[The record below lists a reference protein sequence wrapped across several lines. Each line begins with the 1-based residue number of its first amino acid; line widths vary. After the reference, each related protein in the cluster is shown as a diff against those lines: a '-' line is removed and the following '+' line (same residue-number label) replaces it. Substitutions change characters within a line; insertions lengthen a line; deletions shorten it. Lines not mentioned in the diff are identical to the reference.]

1 MFRLLSLV
9 SLLAVATAPC
19 ALRAQE
25 SADGVPA
32 LGPRFLLATRAARRV
47 PVDVARSPVLNQ
59 RISLDLEG
67 VTLEEALRVVSSKA
81 GLHLLYS
88 KPLVPL
94 GRPVHL
100 RAEDIS
106 VAGALAELLLA
117 TDVDVLFSSGNQV
130 ALVPRSLVGETGSIR
145 GTVRDAVTSGPL
157 SGVAVIVVGTPF
169 GATTGPEGQYT
180 ISAVPPGTYR
190 LRARRLG
197 YAPRDTTI
205 VVQDGLEAVVDVR
218 LPANA
223 VELQAV
229 VAIGYGEQSKATLT
243 GAVSAVEGQEL
254 KSVPTVNLSN
264 TMSGRLPGVVT
275 ITRSGEP
282 GYDGARIRIRGNHT
296 LNDNSALVVIDGVPD
311 RVGGLERLDA
321 SDIESISVLKD
332 ASAAIY
338 GSRAA
343 NGVLLITTKRGSG
356 SRPELTASLNQ
367 GFNQP
372 TRLPRMADAAT
383 YMTMLDEI
391 DAYRNQA
398 PRYAATEIQKYR
410 DRADPWLY
418 PNTDWFAAVIKPMSL
433 QNVGHVALRGTAD
446 RLGYYLSLGGQTEDG
461 YYRNSATRY
470 NQYSFRSNIDGQV
483 SSHMRLRF
491 DVTGRLENRN
501 FPTRSAGSIFREL
514 MRGKPN
520 LPAYWPNGK
529 PGPDIEYGDNPAVI
543 ATPATGYEK
552 DDRYFLQS
560 NLGGDWEVPG
570 VSGLTVHANASYDV
584 GSRADK
590 AWRTPWTLY
599 TWDYQTR
606 DANGEPVLQPA
617 LRGFG
622 TPQLGQY
629 DLHSTSSL
637 LNLYA
642 EYRREFGSHHVGIM
656 GGIERQKVDSSSLSG
671 FRDHF
676 VSSQVDQLFAGGK
689 LGDTS
694 GGTEW
699 TPARQ
704 NYFSR
709 LNYAFKNKYLLELV
723 GREDGSYIFPAGKRF
738 GFFPAVSA
746 GWRISDEPF
755 FRDRVS
761 LFDDLKLRVS
771 WGKTGND
778 RIEPWQYLPTYGF
791 GGGYVF
797 GGNTEVTSVY
807 QTRTPNPNV
816 TWEVATQR
824 DIGMDAAL
832 LQNRLSIVFDYFREQ
847 RSNILWYRNAS
858 VPQTT
863 GLSLPRENIGQV
875 SSWGYDG
882 SIAWREQLAG
892 DVSYDVTFNFGHARN
907 RVDYWDEPPGA
918 PAWQRS
924 TGRSMCVSVSSCPGL
939 LYQAIGIFRDS
950 ADVASHPHWS
960 GARPGDV
967 IFADIDGNGVIDAR
981 DRVRPDKTGDP
992 AYTFGL
998 KLGAQVS
1005 QFDATVFFQGSFDAV
1020 QYFLTESGDIG
1031 NYTAEYAAER
1041 WTPQNPDAPGPRAY
1055 NRQDEY
1061 WISNANTYFLRDASY
1076 VRLKSVELG
1085 YHFPS
1090 RLAGRL
1096 GLRDL
1101 RVYANGYNLLLLDR
1115 FKVVDPETR
1124 DTNGQYYPQQ
1134 RVFNFGASVMF

>member
-88 KPLVPL
+88 KALVPL

-157 SGVAVIVVGTPF
+157 AGVAVTVVGTSF
-169 GATTGPEGQYT
+169 AATTGPEGQYS

-205 VVQDGLEAVVDVR
+205 VVQD
-218 LPANA
+218 
-223 VELQAV
+223 ELQAV

-243 GAVSAVEGQEL
+243 GAVSAVEGEEL

-446 RLGYYLSLGGQTEDG
+446 RLGYYLSLGGQTE
-461 YYRNSATRY
+461 
-470 NQYSFRSNIDGQV
+470 
-483 SSHMRLRF
+483 
-491 DVTGRLENRN
+491 
-501 FPTRSAGSIFREL
+501 
-514 MRGKPN
+514 
-520 LPAYWPNGK
+520 
-529 PGPDIEYGDNPAVI
+529 
-543 ATPATGYEK
+543 
-552 DDRYFLQS
+552 
-560 NLGGDWEVPG
+560 
-570 VSGLTVHANASYDV
+570 
-584 GSRADK
+584 
-590 AWRTPWTLY
+590 
-599 TWDYQTR
+599 
-606 DANGEPVLQPA
+606 
-617 LRGFG
+617 
-622 TPQLGQY
+622 
-629 DLHSTSSL
+629 
-637 LNLYA
+637 
-642 EYRREFGSHHVGIM
+642 
-656 GGIERQKVDSSSLSG
+656 
-671 FRDHF
+671 
-676 VSSQVDQLFAGGK
+676 
-689 LGDTS
+689 
-694 GGTEW
+694 
-699 TPARQ
+699 
-704 NYFSR
+704 
-709 LNYAFKNKYLLELV
+709 
-723 GREDGSYIFPAGKRF
+723 
-738 GFFPAVSA
+738 
-746 GWRISDEPF
+746 
-755 FRDRVS
+755 
-761 LFDDLKLRVS
+761 
-771 WGKTGND
+771 
-778 RIEPWQYLPTYGF
+778 
-791 GGGYVF
+791 
-797 GGNTEVTSVY
+797 
-807 QTRTPNPNV
+807 
-816 TWEVATQR
+816 
-824 DIGMDAAL
+824 
-832 LQNRLSIVFDYFREQ
+832 
-847 RSNILWYRNAS
+847 
-858 VPQTT
+858 
-863 GLSLPRENIGQV
+863 
-875 SSWGYDG
+875 
-882 SIAWREQLAG
+882 
-892 DVSYDVTFNFGHARN
+892 
-907 RVDYWDEPPGA
+907 
-918 PAWQRS
+918 
-924 TGRSMCVSVSSCPGL
+924 
-939 LYQAIGIFRDS
+939 
-950 ADVASHPHWS
+950 
-960 GARPGDV
+960 
-967 IFADIDGNGVIDAR
+967 
-981 DRVRPDKTGDP
+981 
-992 AYTFGL
+992 
-998 KLGAQVS
+998 
-1005 QFDATVFFQGSFDAV
+1005 
-1020 QYFLTESGDIG
+1020 
-1031 NYTAEYAAER
+1031 
-1041 WTPQNPDAPGPRAY
+1041 
-1055 NRQDEY
+1055 
-1061 WISNANTYFLRDASY
+1061 
-1076 VRLKSVELG
+1076 
-1085 YHFPS
+1085 
-1090 RLAGRL
+1090 
-1096 GLRDL
+1096 
-1101 RVYANGYNLLLLDR
+1101 
-1115 FKVVDPETR
+1115 
-1124 DTNGQYYPQQ
+1124 
-1134 RVFNFGASVMF
+1134 

>member
-1 MFRLLSLV
+1 MARLLSLL

-25 SADGVPA
+25 TADGVPVV
-32 LGPRFLLATRAARRV
+32 GPRFLVATRTARRV
-47 PVDVARSPVLNQ
+47 PVDVARSPVLTL

-67 VTLEEALRVVSSKA
+67 VTLEQALATVASKA

-88 KPLVPL
+88 KALVPL
-94 GRPVHL
+94 GRPVRL
-100 RAEDIS
+100 RAQDIS
-106 VAGALAELLLA
+106 VAGALAELLVE
-117 TDVDVLFSSGNQV
+117 TDVDVLFSSDNQV

-145 GTVRDAVTSGPL
+145 GTVSDASNSGPL
-157 SGVAVIVVGTPF
+157 AGVAVMALGTQLA
-169 GATTGPEGQYT
+169 ATTGPDGQYSIT
-180 ISAVPPGTYR
+180 AVAPGTYR

-205 VVQDGLEAVVDVR
+205 VVQDGQESVADFR
-218 LPANA
+218 LPATA

-229 VAIGYGEQSKATLT
+229 VAVGYGEQSKATLT

-275 ITRSGEP
+275 INRSGEP
-282 GYDGARIRIRGNHT
+282 GYDGATIRIRGDHT
-296 LNDNSALVVIDGVPD
+296 LNDNSALIVIDGVPD
-311 RVGGLERLDA
+311 RVGGLERLDP

-332 ASAAIY
+332 ATAAIY

-343 NGVLLITTKRGSG
+343 NGVILITTKRGSG
-356 SRPELTASLNQ
+356 SKPELTASFNQ

-391 DAYRNQA
+391 DTYRNQP
-398 PRYAATEIQKYR
+398 PRYSADLIQKYR
-410 DRADPWLY
+410 DQADPWLY
-418 PNTDWFAAVIKPMSL
+418 PNTDWFGAVIKPTSL
-433 QNVGHVALRGTAD
+433 QNVGHVGLRGSAD
-446 RLGYYLSLGGQTEDG
+446 RIGYYLSLGGQTEDG

-470 NQYSFRSNIDGQV
+470 NQYNFRSNIDGQV
-483 SSHMRLRF
+483 SSHLRLRF

-529 PGPDIEYGDNPAVI
+529 PGPDIEYGDNPVVI
-543 ATPATGYEK
+543 ATPATGYDK
-552 DDRYFLQS
+552 DDRYFLQG

-570 VSGLTVHANASYDV
+570 VSGLTFHANASYDV
-584 GSRADK
+584 GSRTDK

-606 DANGEPVLQPA
+606 DANGEPVLQA
-617 LRGFG
+617 ATRGFS
-622 TPQLGQY
+622 TPQLNQY
-629 DLHSTSSL
+629 DLRSTSSL
-637 LNLYA
+637 LNLFA
-642 EYRREFGSHHVGIM
+642 EYRREFGPHRAGIM
-656 GGIERQKVDSSSLSG
+656 AGIERQTVDSSSLSG
-671 FRDHF
+671 FRDYF
-676 VSSQVDQLFAGGK
+676 VSAQVDELFAGGD
-689 LGDTS
+689 LGKNN

-699 TPARQ
+699 VAARQ

-709 LNYAFKNKYLLELV
+709 VNYAFKNKYLLELV
-723 GREDGSYIFPAGKRF
+723 GRVDGSYIFPENKRF
-738 GFFPAVSA
+738 GLFPAVSA

-755 FRDRVS
+755 FRNHIS
-761 LFDDLKLRVS
+761 LFDDLKLRGS

-778 RIEPWQYLPTYGF
+778 RIEPWQFLPTYGF
-791 GGGYVF
+791 GSGYVF
-797 GGNTEVTSVY
+797 GGNTEVKSIY

-824 DIGMDAAL
+824 DVGMDAAL
-832 LQNRLSIVFDYFREQ
+832 LQNRLSVVFDYFKER

-882 SIAWREQLAG
+882 SIAWREQLDG
-892 DVSYDVTFNFGHARN
+892 DLSYDVTFNFGHARN

-924 TGRSMCVSVSSCPGL
+924 TGRPMCVSVSSCPGL
-939 LYQAIGIFRDS
+939 LYRSIGIFRDS
-950 ADVASHPHWS
+950 ADVANHPHWP
-960 GARPGDV
+960 GARPGD
-967 IFADIDGNGVIDAR
+967 IMFADIDGNGVIDAR
-981 DRVRPDKTGDP
+981 DRIRIDQTGDP

-998 KLGAQVS
+998 KLGAQVRR
-1005 QFDATVFFQGSFDAV
+1005 FDATVFFQGAFDAV

-1031 NYTAEYAAER
+1031 NYTAEFAAKR
-1041 WTPQNPDAPGPRAY
+1041 WTPENPDATGPRAY

-1061 WISNANTYFLRDASY
+1061 WISNPNTYFLRDASY
-1076 VRLKSVELG
+1076 VRLKSLEVG
-1085 YHFPS
+1085 YHFPT

-1096 GLRDL
+1096 GLRDV

-1134 RVFNFGASVMF
+1134 RVFNAGASVMF